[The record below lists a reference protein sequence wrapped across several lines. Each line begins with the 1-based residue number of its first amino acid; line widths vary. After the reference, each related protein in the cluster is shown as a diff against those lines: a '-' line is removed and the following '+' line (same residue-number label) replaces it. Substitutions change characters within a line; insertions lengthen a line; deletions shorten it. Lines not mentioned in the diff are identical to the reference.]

1 MTKLDAALLKLE
13 GALDYTTDPRVRTL
27 IDVAQQAIE
36 AAKQVM
42 AATPQEVNERIELAY
57 AAHNGPHLS
66 EQQRR
71 AAQSQPRLCRQRTN
85 QCRKRRYYREV
96 GSH

>member
-1 MTKLDAALLKLE
+1 MPPPLKRASNEELRGTYALLEHMTKLDAALLKLE

-71 AAQSQPRLCRQRTN
+71 AA
-85 QCRKRRYYREV
+85 
-96 GSH
+96 